1 MTQFSSQTLPY
12 DQSYILPHF
21 KSEHQ
26 FITPWESPEIPTY
39 EDLARTQNTLPRGFD
54 GSPPS
59 MPGPEPPAPS
69 TASSKKK
76 PRKSAKG
83 SYKHV
88 PHREKPPH
96 LVARRNARE
105 RRRVQAVNT
114 AFSRLRKS
122 VPTENRN
129 KRLSKVSRYIF
140 LPAS

>member
-1 MTQFSSQTLPY
+1 MVQEMTQFSSQTLSY
-12 DQSYILPHF
+12 DSSYILPHF
-21 KSEHQ
+21 KTEHQ
-26 FITPWESPEIPTY
+26 YITPWESPEIPSY
-39 EDLARTQNTLPRGFD
+39 DDLARTGNSLPRGFD
-54 GSPPS
+54 GSTPQ
-59 MPGPEPPAPS
+59 MPMPEIPAPS

-76 PRKSAKG
+76 PRKGGKG

-129 KRLSKVSRYIF
+129 KRLSKVSSIT
-140 LPAS
+140 L